1 MKFQIIDRK
10 EAPEV
15 GKPSSASKMMNESME
30 LINALSK
37 GKVARIDLEEGASAR
52 GVKSSISR
60 AAKKLNKPVR
70 NWQVNETIFVELLG

>member
-1 MKFQIIDRK
+1 MKFQMIDRK
-10 EAPEV
+10 EAPV
-15 GKPSSASKMMNESME
+15 TAKPSQSKMMNESME

-52 GVKSSISR
+52 GVKSSLSR

-70 NWQVNETIFVELLG
+70 NWQVNETIFVELAG